1 MRFFSFKILVF
12 CILLPPVLYTSTA
25 YFLEGHLRD
34 LYKGEIEELY
44 IGDPQPLL
52 DGSVHLRDAVNQN
65 IDQYL
70 QARSL
75 ISRGIE
81 ASVTVMTKL
90 GKLLYP
96 MISEPEDASPLTSNP
111 AQVAAENYALMSEGL
126 VIKVETKFKHFQMV
140 SNLILACYLLLS
152 LLILYF
158 HYRSA
163 MRKILDADRERM
175 SEIDRLREIER
186 INTERLEAS
195 TEERERLKS
204 EFERLKGTLE
214 DEKKKADRDEDELFE
229 EIESLEAELNQ
240 NLELQNIQEEEILE
254 LKERIDQH
262 QQGQFKTDKQK
273 IKTSD
278 AARKRFNT
286 LYKNLGFHN
295 RAISGYVELNEELK
309 MKAEEVI
316 HQLNEDPG
324 LVRIKRKVFGGKGQQ
339 TVLEVLFGYKG
350 RLYFRNTKDKRI
362 EVLTIGTKNTQAREL
377 EFLAKL

>member
-214 DEKKKADRDEDELFE
+214 DEKKKAGRDEDELFE

-254 LKERIDQH
+254 LKDRIKQY
-262 QQGQFKTDKQK
+262 QQGQLKTDKQK

-295 RAISGYVELNEELK
+295 RAISGYIELNEELK

-316 HQLNEDPG
+316 HQLNEDSN
-324 LVRIKRKVFGGKGQQ
+324 LVKIKRKVFGGKGHP

-350 RLYFRNTKDKRI
+350 RLYFRNTKDKGI
-362 EVLTIGTKNTQAREL
+362 EVLTIGTKNTQTREL

>member
-214 DEKKKADRDEDELFE
+214 DEKKKAGRDEDELFE

-254 LKERIDQH
+254 LKEQINKY
-262 QQGQFKTDKQK
+262 QQGQLKTDKQK
-273 IKTSD
+273 VKTSD

>member
-1 MRFFSFKILVF
+1 MRFFSFKILVL

-34 LYKGEIEELY
+34 LYKSEIEELY

-52 DGSVHLRDAVNQN
+52 DGSARLKDVINRN

-70 QARSL
+70 RTRGL

-81 ASVTVMTKL
+81 IVVTVVTKSGTL
-90 GKLLYP
+90 IYP
-96 MISEPEDASPLTSNP
+96 MILESEEALPLTSN
-111 AQVAAENYALMSEGL
+111 ATQVAAENYALMSEGL

-140 SNLILACYLLLS
+140 PNFILGVYLLLS
-152 LLILYF
+152 VVILYF

-163 MRKILDADRERM
+163 MRKILDADQERI
-175 SEIDRLREIER
+175 SEIDRLREMER
-186 INTERLEAS
+186 INTERLEE
-195 TEERERLKS
+195 TTRERERLKS
-204 EFERLKGTLE
+204 GFENLKATLE
-214 DEKKKADRDEDELFE
+214 DEKKKADRNEDELFE
-229 EIESLEAELNQ
+229 EIESLEAKLNK
-240 NLELQNIQEEEILE
+240 NLELQNTQQAEILE
-254 LKERIDQH
+254 LKERIQ
-262 QQGQFKTDKQK
+262 QYEQGQLKTGKQK
-273 IKTSD
+273 VKTSD

-316 HQLNEDPG
+316 HQLNENPD
-324 LVRIKRKVFGGKGQQ
+324 LVRIKRKVFGGKGHK

-350 RLYFRNTKDKRI
+350 RLYFRNTRDKRV
-362 EVLTIGTKNTQAREL
+362 EVLAIGTKNTQAREL